1 MPNTPGSEPVAGE
14 LKKKGK
20 TYTLQVGYVPV
31 TKIGVDEKGTSI
43 TPTIDMAES
52 SQYYTVQKTDDGWM
66 LTAVSDTKP

>member
-1 MPNTPGSEPVAGE
+1 MQIQISNALAISR
-14 LKKKGK
+14 
-20 TYTLQVGYVPV
+20 QVGYVPV
-31 TKIGVDEKGTSI
+31 TKIGVDGKGKTI

>member
-1 MPNTPGSEPVAGE
+1 M
-14 LKKKGK
+14 
-20 TYTLQVGYVPV
+20 PV
-31 TKIGVDEKGTSI
+31 TKIGVDEKGKTI